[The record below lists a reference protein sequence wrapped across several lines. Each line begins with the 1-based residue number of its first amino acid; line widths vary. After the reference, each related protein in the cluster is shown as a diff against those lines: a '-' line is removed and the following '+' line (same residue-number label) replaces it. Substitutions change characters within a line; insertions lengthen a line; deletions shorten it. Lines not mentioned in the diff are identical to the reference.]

1 MKYLNTINHDLH
13 GIKKLL
19 LLSNLNN
26 KNYSS
31 VAVHSLFRD
40 SCLMLYEIIKVLEN
54 EGILKENISIYKMIE
69 PIRHKVKSSQGK
81 NNRDIFK
88 KILQTHKDL
97 FGDDIDNLG
106 FYLENSEFK
115 GSTIFVTYVFDETP
129 FFNSIDSGEKI
140 IKFSEEIG
148 SSIATIINIIQ
159 QPLLL
164 PSNKTLSINEIDYEY
179 KDVWHKR
186 FFTEDLRLNT
196 CLMRLLIIQNEISS
210 SLWVEKHLDYK
221 MEDFNLDKYLLLR
234 LSSIKFYQIMESLID
249 IKDRAPQY
257 YSSLGLN
264 ELDELLSFYTT
275 DLRKEIKV
283 LRDLLHYSE
292 EQINFFEYVTME
304 IEKDNNYVE
313 TVLQKILFD
322 FFPSIQLKISASLNI
337 SSIESMSDWEKIRRR
352 ISTKFKRHLRY
363 NLRNEPK

>member
-1 MKYLNTINHDLH
+1 MKYLSTINHDLY

-19 LLSNLNN
+19 MISNSN
-26 KNYSS
+26 NYSS

-40 SCLMLYEIIKVLEN
+40 SCLMLYEIIKILEN
-54 EGILKENISIYKMIE
+54 QGILKENIAIYKKIE

-106 FYLENSEFK
+106 FYLEKGELR
-115 GSTIFVTYVFDETP
+115 GSTVFITYVFDETP
-129 FFNSIDSGEKI
+129 FFNSMDSGKNI
-140 IKFSEEIG
+140 IEFSEEIG
-148 SSIATIINIIQ
+148 SNIGTIINTIQ

-164 PSNKTLSINEIDYEY
+164 PSNKTLSINEVDYEY

-210 SLWVEKHLDYK
+210 CLWIEKHLDYK
-221 MEDFNLDKYLLLR
+221 VTEFNLDKYLLLR

-249 IKDRAPQY
+249 IKDRSPQY

-264 ELDELLSFYTT
+264 DLDEFLSFYSN

-283 LRDLLHYSE
+283 LRDLLHYSD
-292 EQINFFEYVTME
+292 EQINFFEYVTGE
-304 IEKDNNYVE
+304 IEKDNNYAE
-313 TVLQKILFD
+313 TVLQKILFE
-322 FFPSIQLKISASLNI
+322 FFPSIQLKISTSLNI
-337 SSIESMSDWEKIRRR
+337 SSIESMNYWEKIRRR
-352 ISTKFKRHLRY
+352 INTKFK
-363 NLRNEPK
+363 KTSKI